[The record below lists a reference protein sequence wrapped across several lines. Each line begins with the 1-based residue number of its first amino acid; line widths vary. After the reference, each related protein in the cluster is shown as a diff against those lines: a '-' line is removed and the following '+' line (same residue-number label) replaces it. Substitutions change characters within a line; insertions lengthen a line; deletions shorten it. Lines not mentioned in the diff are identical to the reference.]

1 MRKIAI
7 YALVILL
14 ISLVSQAQDSP
25 ATLPAGVAFPAQL
38 ISKLNSHKSKIGDEV
53 KLEVTANL
61 HGPGGVVVLPKG
73 AKLIGTV
80 SEVNDRNAGDG
91 QSEISFLITKAE
103 WHGGSMALHAA
114 PTAVTAPKVRE
125 QRESRNGG
133 GDAAGVETGG
143 GGRRGGGG
151 GGGGGD
157 ASTTSLLAAA
167 IAMDIKGVAV
177 RPAADAAIGSVFF
190 APKDVSLPTGAVITV
205 RQF

>member
-1 MRKIAI
+1 MRKIVI
-7 YALVILL
+7 YALLVLS
-14 ISLVSQAQDSP
+14 ISLVSQAQETP

-38 ISKLNSHKSKIGDEV
+38 ISKLNSHKSKVGDEV

-80 SEVNDRNAGDG
+80 SEVKDRNAADG

-114 PTAVTAPKVRE
+114 PTAVTAPRVRE

-133 GDAAGVETGG
+133 GDAAGMESG

-151 GGGGGD
+151 AD
-157 ASTTSLLAAA
+157 SSTTSLLAAA

-177 RPAADAAIGSVFF
+177 RPATDAAIGSVFF
-190 APKDVSLPTGAVITV
+190 AQKDVSLPTGAVITV